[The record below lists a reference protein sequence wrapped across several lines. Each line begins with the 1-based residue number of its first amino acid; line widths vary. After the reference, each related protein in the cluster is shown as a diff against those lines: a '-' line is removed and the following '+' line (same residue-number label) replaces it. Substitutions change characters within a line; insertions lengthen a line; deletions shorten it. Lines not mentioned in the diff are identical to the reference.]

1 MPMISGIGFFY
12 GYLFII
18 KEEKFCFF
26 CFFIMESGP
35 ESVSSNN
42 QSSVSSFIS
51 AQGASVSETKA
62 ATKTQETNATKA
74 SVSRWNF
81 LASARSAL
89 VSLRDAI
96 ADKLSALT
104 GSASKLEA
112 SAPTAT
118 VNSANTYDDAK
129 RNFDQAK
136 AGLQSANT
144 LEDYE
149 SNMAK
154 LTTALQDMERLVGS
168 DPSHQAEIN
177 NIKTA
182 LQAEQ
187 EVINKLNQLVT
198 IKNQNQTLIDALTTT
213 DSPDQLPAINSQL
226 EINKNVAEGVIKDL
240 QAQQPSLPSN
250 YNTVL
255 TDAGNVIT
263 TSSEKGRKLATALQ
277 TIADA
282 GNQSQAAVLQ
292 AQQNNSPD
300 NIAASQ
306 QIIDAAQAKITQL
319 KQDNPEIDSSPIV
332 VKAEAQVTQAG
343 KDIQTIKPSGSDI
356 PIVGPSGS
364 SASAGSAAGALKTS
378 NTSGRVSLLLDD
390 VDNETASIAMQGFR
404 SMIEQFNVNNPAT
417 AKELQAMNN
426 QLETMSEQIAGAEG
440 GLPAEIQAIKE
451 ALAQALKQPAA
462 DGLATALGQVAF
474 AAAKVGGGSAGTAGT
489 IQTNVKQLYNA
500 AFASPSSSS
509 YASVLSEGYAAYKT
523 LNSLYSESRSGVQS
537 AINQTANPAL
547 SRTVSRSGI
556 ESQGRSTDTS
566 RRAAEAIV
574 RDSRTLG
581 DVYSRLQVLDSLM
594 GAVASNPQANQEEI
608 MQKLTASISKAPQF
622 GYPAVQNSSDSLQK
636 FAAQLEKEFIAG
648 EQNLAEA
655 RENAFR
661 KQPAF
666 IQQVLVNIASL
677 FSGYLS

>member
-1 MPMISGIGFFY
+1 
-12 GYLFII
+12 
-18 KEEKFCFF
+18 
-26 CFFIMESGP
+26 MESGP

-42 QSSVSSFIS
+42 QNSVSSFIS

-62 ATKTQETNATKA
+62 STKTQETNAAKS

-81 LASARSAL
+81 LASAKSAL

-96 ADKLSALT
+96 ADKLSSLT

-112 SAPTAT
+112 SAPTTT
-118 VNSANTYDDAK
+118 VNSVNTYDDAK

-136 AGLQSANT
+136 NGLQSANT
-144 LEDYE
+144 LAGYE
-149 SNMAK
+149 TNMAN
-154 LTTALQDMERLVGS
+154 LTTALQDMERLV
-168 DPSHQAEIN
+168 DPAHQTELDA
-177 NIKTA
+177 IKQA
-182 LQAEQ
+182 LQDKKD
-187 EVINKLNQLVT
+187 VIDKLNQLVT
-198 IKNQNQTLIDALTTT
+198 IKNQNNTLIDALTTT
-213 DSPDQLPAINSQL
+213 DSADQLPAINSQL
-226 EINKNVAEGVIKDL
+226 EINKNVAEGVIKEL
-240 QAQQPSLPSN
+240 QAQNLTNN

-255 TDAGNVIT
+255 TDAASVIT
-263 TSSEKGRKLATALQ
+263 ASSEKGRKLATALQ

-306 QIIDAAQAKITQL
+306 QIINESKAKIEQL

-332 VKAEAQVTQAG
+332 AKAKDQVTQAEQ
-343 KDIQTIKPSGSDI
+343 DIQEIKPSGSDI

-378 NTSGRVSLLLDD
+378 STSGRVSLLLDD

-417 AKELQAMNN
+417 AKELQAMSN
-426 QLETMSEQIAGAEG
+426 QLETMSEQIAGSEG

-489 IQTNVKQLYNA
+489 IQTNVKRLYNA

-547 SRTVSRSGI
+547 SRTLSRSGI

-636 FAAQLEKEFIAG
+636 FAAQLEKEFIDG

>member
-1 MPMISGIGFFY
+1 
-12 GYLFII
+12 
-18 KEEKFCFF
+18 
-26 CFFIMESGP
+26 MESGP

-62 ATKTQETNATKA
+62 STKTQETNAAKS

-81 LASARSAL
+81 LASAKSAL
-89 VSLRDAI
+89 ISLRDAI
-96 ADKLSALT
+96 ADKLSSLT

-112 SAPTAT
+112 SAPTTT
-118 VNSANTYDDAK
+118 VSSANTYADAK
-129 RNFDQAK
+129 NNFDQAK

-144 LEDYE
+144 LEGYE
-149 SNMAK
+149 TNMAN
-154 LTTALQDMERLVGS
+154 LTTALQDMERLVDS
-168 DPSHQAEIN
+168 SHQTELDT
-177 NIKTA
+177 IKQA
-182 LQAEQ
+182 LQDKKD
-187 EVINKLNQLVT
+187 VIDKLNQLVT

-213 DSPDQLPAINSQL
+213 DSADQLPAINSQL
-226 EINKNVAEGVIKDL
+226 EINKNVADGVIKEL
-240 QAQQPSLPSN
+240 QQSLQQSVPN
-250 YNTVL
+250 YDAVL
-255 TDAGNVIT
+255 TNAGNVIT

-306 QIIDAAQAKITQL
+306 QIINESKAKIEQL
-319 KQDNPEIDSSPIV
+319 KQEHQEITKSPIV
-332 VKAEAQVTQAG
+332 VKAEAQVTQAEQ
-343 KDIQTIKPSGSDI
+343 DIQKIKPSGSDI

-489 IQTNVKQLYNA
+489 IQTNVKRLYNA
-500 AFASPSSSS
+500 AFASPSSGS

-574 RDSRTLG
+574 RDSQTLG

-648 EQNLAEA
+648 EQDLAEA

>member
-1 MPMISGIGFFY
+1 
-12 GYLFII
+12 
-18 KEEKFCFF
+18 
-26 CFFIMESGP
+26 MESGP

-62 ATKTQETNATKA
+62 STKTQETNATKS

-81 LASARSAL
+81 LASAKSAL

-96 ADKLSALT
+96 ADKLSSLT

-112 SAPTAT
+112 SAPAVT
-118 VNSANTYDDAK
+118 VNSVNTYDDAK
-129 RNFDQAK
+129 SNFDQAK
-136 AGLQSANT
+136 AGLQSATT
-144 LEDYE
+144 LAEYAT
-149 SNMAK
+149 NMAN
-154 LTTALQDMERLVGS
+154 LTTALQDMERLAS
-168 DPSHQAEIN
+168 TDDHRTAIN

-182 LQAEQ
+182 LQTNQ

-198 IKNQNQTLIDALTTT
+198 IENQNQTLIDALKTT

-226 EINKNVAEGVIKDL
+226 EINKNVADGVIKEL
-240 QAQQPSLPSN
+240 QQSLQQSVPN
-250 YNTVL
+250 YDAVL
-255 TDAGNVIT
+255 TNAGSVIT
-263 TSSEKGRKLATALQ
+263 TSSDNGRKLATALQ

-306 QIIDAAQAKITQL
+306 QIIDASKAKIEQL
-319 KQDNPEIDSSPIV
+319 KQENPDIASSPIV
-332 VKAEAQVTQAG
+332 AKAEAQVTQAEQ
-343 KDIQTIKPSGSDI
+343 DIQNIKPSGSDI

-364 SASAGSAAGALKTS
+364 AASAGSAAGALKTS
-378 NTSGRVSLLLDD
+378 NTSGRISLLLDD

-417 AKELQAMNN
+417 AKELQAMSN

-489 IQTNVKQLYNA
+489 IQTNVKRLYNA

-509 YASVLSEGYAAYKT
+509 YASVLSDGYAAYKT

-574 RDSRTLG
+574 RDSQTLG

>member
-1 MPMISGIGFFY
+1 MAIYNKRRKVLFFV
-12 GYLFII
+12 
-18 KEEKFCFF
+18 
-26 CFFIMESGP
+26 FFIMESGP

-42 QSSVSSFIS
+42 QNSVSSFIS

-62 ATKTQETNATKA
+62 STKTQETNATKSS

-81 LASARSAL
+81 LAAAKSAL

-96 ADKLSALT
+96 VDKLSVLT
-104 GSASKLEA
+104 GSVSKLEA

-118 VNSANTYDDAK
+118 VNSASTYDEAK

-136 AGLQSANT
+136 TGLESANT
-144 LEDYE
+144 LADYE
-149 SNMAK
+149 TNMAN
-154 LTTALQDMERLVGS
+154 LTTALQDMERL
-168 DPSHQAEIN
+168 DTNQSHQTEIN
-177 NIKTA
+177 NIKQA
-182 LQAEQ
+182 LQANQ

-198 IKNQNQTLIDALTTT
+198 IKNQNDTLIDALKTT
-213 DSPDQLPAINSQL
+213 DSADQLPAINSQL
-226 EINKNVAEGVIKDL
+226 EINKNIADGVIKDL
-240 QAQQPSLPSN
+240 QAQPNLTN
-250 YNTVL
+250 YNAVL
-255 TDAGNVIT
+255 TDAESVIT
-263 TSSEKGRKLATALQ
+263 DSSNEGKKLANALQ
-277 TIADA
+277 TIVDA

-306 QIIDAAQAKITQL
+306 QIIDASQAKIEQL
-319 KQDNPEIDSSPIV
+319 KQENPDITSSPIV
-332 VKAEAQVTQAG
+332 AKAQDQVTQAEQ
-343 KDIQTIKPSGSDI
+343 DIQNIKPSGSDI

-378 NTSGRVSLLLDD
+378 NTSSGRISLLLDD
-390 VDNETASIAMQGFR
+390 VDNEMASIAMQGFR

-417 AKELQAMNN
+417 AKELQAMSN
-426 QLETMSEQIAGAEG
+426 QLETLSEQIAGSEG

-451 ALAQALKQPAA
+451 ALAQALKQPTT

-489 IQTNVKQLYNA
+489 IQTNVKRLYNA
-500 AFASPSSSS
+500 AFASSSSSS

-523 LNSLYSESRSGVQS
+523 LNSLYSESRTGVQS

-636 FAAQLEKEFIAG
+636 FAAQLEKEFMDG
-648 EQNLAEA
+648 EQSLAEA

>member
-1 MPMISGIGFFY
+1 MISGIGFFY

-62 ATKTQETNATKA
+62 STKTQETNAAKS

-81 LASARSAL
+81 LASAKSAL

-96 ADKLSALT
+96 ADKLSSLT
-104 GSASKLEA
+104 RSASKLEA
-112 SAPTAT
+112 SAPTTT

-129 RNFDQAK
+129 INFDQAK
-136 AGLQSANT
+136 NGLGSATT
-144 LEDYE
+144 LEGYAT
-149 SNMAK
+149 NMAN
-154 LTTALQDMERLVGS
+154 LTTALQDMERLAS
-168 DPSHQAEIN
+168 TDAHRTEIN
-177 NIKTA
+177 DIKTA

-198 IKNQNQTLIDALTTT
+198 IKNQNNTLIDALTTT

-226 EINKNVAEGVIKDL
+226 EINKNVADGVIKDL
-240 QAQQPSLPSN
+240 KAQNLPN
-250 YNTVL
+250 YDAVL
-255 TDAGNVIT
+255 TNAESVIT
-263 TSSEKGRKLATALQ
+263 ASSEKGRKLATALQ

-306 QIIDAAQAKITQL
+306 QIINESKAKIEQL
-319 KQDNPEIDSSPIV
+319 KQDNQEIATSPIV

-343 KDIQTIKPSGSDI
+343 EDIKDIKPSGSDI

-378 NTSGRVSLLLDD
+378 STSGRVSLLLDD

-489 IQTNVKQLYNA
+489 IQTNVKRLYNA

-523 LNSLYSESRSGVQS
+523 LNSLYSESRTGVQS

-574 RDSRTLG
+574 RDSQTLG

-636 FAAQLEKEFIAG
+636 FAAQLEKEFMDG
-648 EQNLAEA
+648 EQSLAEA

>member
-1 MPMISGIGFFY
+1 MAIYNKRRKVLFFV
-12 GYLFII
+12 
-18 KEEKFCFF
+18 
-26 CFFIMESGP
+26 FFIMESGP

-42 QSSVSSFIS
+42 QNSVSSFIS

-62 ATKTQETNATKA
+62 STKTQETNATKSS

-81 LASARSAL
+81 LASAKSAL

-96 ADKLSALT
+96 VDKLSVLT
-104 GSASKLEA
+104 GSVSKLEA

-118 VNSANTYDDAK
+118 VNSASTYDEAK
-129 RNFDQAK
+129 GNFDQAK
-136 AGLQSANT
+136 TGLESANT
-144 LEDYE
+144 LADYE
-149 SNMAK
+149 TNMAN
-154 LTTALQDMERLVGS
+154 LTTALQDMERLA
-168 DPSHQAEIN
+168 DPSHQTEID
-177 NIKTA
+177 NIKQA
-182 LQAEQ
+182 LQAKQ
-187 EVINKLNQLVT
+187 EVIDKLNQLVT
-198 IKNQNQTLIDALTTT
+198 IKNQNNTLIDALKTT
-213 DSPDQLPAINSQL
+213 DSVDQLPAINSQL
-226 EINKNVAEGVIKDL
+226 EINKNIADGVIKDL
-240 QAQQPSLPSN
+240 QAQNLTN
-250 YNTVL
+250 YTAVL
-255 TDAGNVIT
+255 TDAERVIT
-263 TSSEKGRKLATALQ
+263 DSSNAGKKLANALQ
-277 TIADA
+277 TIVDA

-300 NIAASQ
+300 NIAASK
-306 QIIDAAQAKITQL
+306 QIIDESKAKIEQL
-319 KQDNPEIDSSPIV
+319 KQENPDITSSPIV
-332 VKAEAQVTQAG
+332 AKAEAQVTQAEQ
-343 KDIQTIKPSGSDI
+343 DIQNIKPSGSDI

-364 SASAGSAAGALKTS
+364 SVSAGSAAGALKTS
-378 NTSGRVSLLLDD
+378 NTSSGRISLLLDD
-390 VDNETASIAMQGFR
+390 VDNEMASIAMQGFR

-417 AKELQAMNN
+417 AKELQAMSN
-426 QLETMSEQIAGAEG
+426 QLETLSEQIAGSEG

-451 ALAQALKQPAA
+451 ALAQALKQPTT

-489 IQTNVKQLYNA
+489 IQTNVKRLYNA
-500 AFASPSSSS
+500 AFASSSSSS

-523 LNSLYSESRSGVQS
+523 LNSLYSESRTGVQS

-636 FAAQLEKEFIAG
+636 FAAQLEKEFIDG

>member
-1 MPMISGIGFFY
+1 MISGIGFFY

-62 ATKTQETNATKA
+62 STKTQETNAAKS

-81 LASARSAL
+81 LASARNAL

-96 ADKLSALT
+96 ADKLSSLT

-118 VNSANTYDDAK
+118 VSSPTSYDEAK
-129 RNFDQAK
+129 TNFDQAK
-136 AGLQSANT
+136 TGLGSATT
-144 LEDYE
+144 LADYE
-149 SNMAK
+149 TKMAD
-154 LTTALQDMERLVGS
+154 LTTALQDMERLAS
-168 DPSHQAEIN
+168 TDDHRTAIA
-177 NIKTA
+177 NIKQA
-182 LQAEQ
+182 LQTNQ

-198 IKNQNQTLIDALTTT
+198 IKNQNQTLIDALKTT

-226 EINKNVAEGVIKDL
+226 EINKNVADGVIKDL
-240 QAQQPSLPSN
+240 QAQQNLPSN

-255 TDAGNVIT
+255 TDAGSVIT

-306 QIIDAAQAKITQL
+306 QIINESKAKIDQL

-332 VKAEAQVTQAG
+332 AKAQAQVTQAE
-343 KDIQTIKPSGSDI
+343 KDIQNIKPSGSDI

-489 IQTNVKQLYNA
+489 IQTNVKRLYNA

-509 YASVLSEGYAAYKT
+509 YASALSEGYAAYKT

-574 RDSRTLG
+574 RDSQTLG

-636 FAAQLEKEFIAG
+636 FAAQLEKEFIDG

>member
-62 ATKTQETNATKA
+62 STKTQETNAAKS

-81 LASARSAL
+81 LASAKSAL

-96 ADKLSALT
+96 ADKLSSLT
-104 GSASKLEA
+104 RSASKLEA
-112 SAPTAT
+112 SAPTTT
-118 VNSANTYDDAK
+118 VNSASTYDDAK

-136 AGLQSANT
+136 AGLGSATT
-144 LEDYE
+144 LEGYE
-149 SNMAK
+149 TNMAN
-154 LTTALQDMERLVGS
+154 LTTALQDMERLV
-168 DPSHQAEIN
+168 DPSHQTELDA
-177 NIKTA
+177 IKQA
-182 LQAEQ
+182 LQDKKD
-187 EVINKLNQLVT
+187 VIDKLNQLVT
-198 IKNQNQTLIDALTTT
+198 IKNQNQTLIDALKTT
-213 DSPDQLPAINSQL
+213 DSADQLPAINSQL
-226 EINKNVAEGVIKDL
+226 EINKNVADGVIKEL
-240 QAQQPSLPSN
+240 QQSLQQSSPN
-250 YNTVL
+250 YDAVL
-255 TDAGNVIT
+255 TNAGSVIT
-263 TSSEKGRKLATALQ
+263 TSSDNGRKLATALQ

-306 QIIDAAQAKITQL
+306 QIINESKAKIDQL
-319 KQDNPEIDSSPIV
+319 EQEHPDVAQSPIV
-332 VKAEAQVTQAG
+332 AKAKSQVTQAEQ
-343 KDIQTIKPSGSDI
+343 DIQEIKPSGSDI

-489 IQTNVKQLYNA
+489 IQTNVKRLYNA

-636 FAAQLEKEFIAG
+636 FAAQLEKEFMDG
-648 EQNLAEA
+648 EQSLAEA

>member
-96 ADKLSALT
+96 ADKLSSLT

-112 SAPTAT
+112 SAPTVT
-118 VNSANTYDDAK
+118 VKSANTYDEAK
-129 RNFDQAK
+129 NNFDQAK

-144 LEDYE
+144 LADYAT
-149 SNMAK
+149 NMAN
-154 LTTALQDMERLVGS
+154 LTAALQDMERL
-168 DPSHQAEIN
+168 DTNQAHQTDIA

-182 LQAEQ
+182 LQANQ

-198 IKNQNQTLIDALTTT
+198 IENQNQTLIDALKTT
-213 DSPDQLPAINSQL
+213 DSADQLPAINSQL
-226 EINKNVAEGVIKDL
+226 EINKNVADGVIKEL
-240 QAQQPSLPSN
+240 QQSLQQSSPN
-250 YNTVL
+250 YDAVL
-255 TDAGNVIT
+255 TNAGSVIT
-263 TSSEKGRKLATALQ
+263 TSSDNGRKLATALQ

-306 QIIDAAQAKITQL
+306 QIINESKAKIDQL
-319 KQDNPEIDSSPIV
+319 EQENPDITKSPIV
-332 VKAEAQVTQAG
+332 AKAKDQVTQAEQDI
-343 KDIQTIKPSGSDI
+343 KDIKPSGSDI

-489 IQTNVKQLYNA
+489 IQTNVKRLYNA

-509 YASVLSEGYAAYKT
+509 YASALSEGYAAYKT

-636 FAAQLEKEFIAG
+636 FAAQLEKEFMDG
-648 EQNLAEA
+648 EQSLAEA

>member
-1 MPMISGIGFFY
+1 
-12 GYLFII
+12 
-18 KEEKFCFF
+18 
-26 CFFIMESGP
+26 MESGP

-42 QSSVSSFIS
+42 QNSVSSFIS

-62 ATKTQETNATKA
+62 STKTQETNATKSS

-81 LASARSAL
+81 LASAKSAL

-96 ADKLSALT
+96 VDKLSVLT
-104 GSASKLEA
+104 GSVSKLEA

-118 VNSANTYDDAK
+118 VNSASTYDEAK
-129 RNFDQAK
+129 GNFDQAK
-136 AGLQSANT
+136 TGLENANT
-144 LEDYE
+144 LADYE
-149 SNMAK
+149 TNMAN
-154 LTTALQDMERLVGS
+154 LTTALQDMERL
-168 DPSHQAEIN
+168 DTNQSHQTEIN
-177 NIKTA
+177 NIKQA
-182 LQAEQ
+182 LQANQ
-187 EVINKLNQLVT
+187 EVIDKLNQLVT
-198 IKNQNQTLIDALTTT
+198 IKNQNNTLIDALKTT
-213 DSPDQLPAINSQL
+213 DSVDQLPAINSQL
-226 EINKNVAEGVIKDL
+226 EINKNIADGVIKDL
-240 QAQQPSLPSN
+240 QAQNLTN
-250 YNTVL
+250 YTAVL
-255 TDAGNVIT
+255 TDAERVIT
-263 TSSEKGRKLATALQ
+263 DSSNAGKKLANALQ
-277 TIADA
+277 TIVDA

-300 NIAASQ
+300 NIAASK
-306 QIIDAAQAKITQL
+306 QIIDESKAKIEQL
-319 KQDNPEIDSSPIV
+319 KQENPDIASSPIV
-332 VKAEAQVTQAG
+332 AKAEAQVTQAEQ
-343 KDIQTIKPSGSDI
+343 DIQNIKPSGSDI

-364 SASAGSAAGALKTS
+364 SVSAGSAAGALKTS
-378 NTSGRVSLLLDD
+378 NTSSGRISLLLDD
-390 VDNETASIAMQGFR
+390 VDNEMASIAMQGFR

-417 AKELQAMNN
+417 AKELQAMSN
-426 QLETMSEQIAGAEG
+426 QLETLSEQIAGAEG

-451 ALAQALKQPAA
+451 ALAQALKQPTT

-489 IQTNVKQLYNA
+489 IQTNVKRLYNA
-500 AFASPSSSS
+500 AFASSSSSS

-523 LNSLYSESRSGVQS
+523 LNSLYSESRTGVQS

-608 MQKLTASISKAPQF
+608 MQKLTASITKAPQF

-636 FAAQLEKEFIAG
+636 FAAQLEKEFVDG

>member
-1 MPMISGIGFFY
+1 
-12 GYLFII
+12 
-18 KEEKFCFF
+18 
-26 CFFIMESGP
+26 MESGP

-62 ATKTQETNATKA
+62 STKTQETNAAKS

-81 LASARSAL
+81 LASAKSAL

-96 ADKLSALT
+96 ADKLSVLT

-112 SAPTAT
+112 SASTTT

-129 RNFDQAK
+129 SNFDQAK
-136 AGLQSANT
+136 NGLQSANT
-144 LEDYE
+144 LEGYE
-149 SNMAK
+149 TNMAN
-154 LTTALQDMERLVGS
+154 LTTALQDMERLAS
-168 DPSHQAEIN
+168 TDDHRTAIA
-177 NIKTA
+177 NIKQA
-182 LQAEQ
+182 LQTNQ

-213 DSPDQLPAINSQL
+213 DSADQLPAINSQL
-226 EINKNVAEGVIKDL
+226 EINKNVADGVIKEL
-240 QAQQPSLPSN
+240 QQSSPN
-250 YNTVL
+250 YDSVL
-255 TDAGNVIT
+255 TNAGSVIT
-263 TSSEKGRKLATALQ
+263 ASSEKGRKLATALQ

-306 QIIDAAQAKITQL
+306 QIIDAAQEKIDQL
-319 KQDNPEIDSSPIV
+319 KQENPDITKSPIV
-332 VKAEAQVTQAG
+332 AKAKDQVTQAEQ
-343 KDIQTIKPSGSDI
+343 DIQTIKPSGSDI

-426 QLETMSEQIAGAEG
+426 QLETLSEQIAGAEG

-489 IQTNVKQLYNA
+489 IQTNVKRLYNA

-509 YASVLSEGYAAYKT
+509 YASVLSEGYSAYKT

-636 FAAQLEKEFIAG
+636 FAAQLEKEFMDG

>member
-1 MPMISGIGFFY
+1 
-12 GYLFII
+12 
-18 KEEKFCFF
+18 
-26 CFFIMESGP
+26 MESGP

-62 ATKTQETNATKA
+62 STKTQETNAAKS

-81 LASARSAL
+81 LASAKSAL

-96 ADKLSALT
+96 ADKLSSLT

-112 SAPTAT
+112 SAPSAT
-118 VNSANTYDDAK
+118 VNSARTYDEAK
-129 RNFDQAK
+129 GNFDQAK
-136 AGLQSANT
+136 NGLRSANT

-149 SNMAK
+149 TKMAN
-154 LTTALQDMERLVGS
+154 LTAALQDMERLAGT
-168 DPSHQAEIN
+168 DQSHLTEIN
-177 NIKTA
+177 NIKQA

-226 EINKNVAEGVIKDL
+226 EINKNVADGVIKDL
-240 QAQQPSLPSN
+240 KAQNLPN
-250 YNTVL
+250 YDAVL
-255 TDAGNVIT
+255 TNAESVIT
-263 TSSEKGRKLATALQ
+263 ASSEKGRKLATALQ

-306 QIIDAAQAKITQL
+306 QIIDASQAKIDKL
-319 KQDNPEIDSSPIV
+319 KQENPEIDSSPIV
-332 VKAEAQVTQAG
+332 AKAQAQVTQAG

-489 IQTNVKQLYNA
+489 IQTNVKRLYNA

-509 YASVLSEGYAAYKT
+509 YASALSEGYAAYKT

-574 RDSRTLG
+574 RDSQTLG

-661 KQPAF
+661 RQPAF

>member
-1 MPMISGIGFFY
+1 
-12 GYLFII
+12 
-18 KEEKFCFF
+18 
-26 CFFIMESGP
+26 MESGP

-62 ATKTQETNATKA
+62 STKTQETNAAKS

-81 LASARSAL
+81 LASAKSAL

-96 ADKLSALT
+96 ADKLSSLT
-104 GSASKLEA
+104 RSASKLEA
-112 SAPTAT
+112 SAPTTT
-118 VNSANTYDDAK
+118 VKSANTYDDAK
-129 RNFDQAK
+129 INFDQAK
-136 AGLQSANT
+136 NGLRSANT

-154 LTTALQDMERLVGS
+154 LTTALQDMERLDTDS
-168 DPSHQAEIN
+168 SHQADIA
-177 NIKTA
+177 NIKAA
-182 LQAEQ
+182 LQANQ

-226 EINKNVAEGVIKDL
+226 EINKNVAEGVIKEL
-240 QAQQPSLPSN
+240 QAQLNST
-250 YNTVL
+250 YDAVL
-255 TDAGNVIT
+255 TNAGSVIT
-263 TSSEKGRKLATALQ
+263 TSSNDGRKLANALQ

-306 QIIDAAQAKITQL
+306 QIIDAAQAKIDQL
-319 KQDNPEIDSSPIV
+319 EQENPDITKSPIV
-332 VKAEAQVTQAG
+332 AKAKDQVTQAEQDI
-343 KDIQTIKPSGSDI
+343 KDIKPSGSDI

-451 ALAQALKQPAA
+451 ALAQALKQPEA

-489 IQTNVKQLYNA
+489 IQTNVKRLYNA

-509 YASVLSEGYAAYKT
+509 YASALSEGYAAYKT

-581 DVYSRLQVLDSLM
+581 AVYSRLQVLDSLM

-636 FAAQLEKEFIAG
+636 FAAQLEKEFMDG
-648 EQNLAEA
+648 EQSLAEA

>member
-1 MPMISGIGFFY
+1 MISGIGFFY

-62 ATKTQETNATKA
+62 STKTQETNAAKS

-81 LASARSAL
+81 LASAKSAL

-96 ADKLSALT
+96 ADKLSSLT
-104 GSASKLEA
+104 RSASKLEA
-112 SAPTAT
+112 SAPTTT

-129 RNFDQAK
+129 SNFDQAK

-144 LEDYE
+144 LEGYE
-149 SNMAK
+149 TNMAN
-154 LTTALQDMERLVGS
+154 LTTALQDMERLVDS
-168 DPSHQAEIN
+168 SHQTELDT
-177 NIKTA
+177 IKQA
-182 LQAEQ
+182 LQDKKD
-187 EVINKLNQLVT
+187 VIDKLNQLVT
-198 IKNQNQTLIDALTTT
+198 IKNQNQTLIDALKTT
-213 DSPDQLPAINSQL
+213 DSADQLPAINSQL
-226 EINKNVAEGVIKDL
+226 EINKNVADGVIKDL
-240 QAQQPSLPSN
+240 QAQQNLPSN

-306 QIIDAAQAKITQL
+306 QIINESKAKIDQL
-319 KQDNPEIDSSPIV
+319 KQENPEIDSSPIV
-332 VKAEAQVTQAG
+332 AKAKDQVTQAEQ
-343 KDIQTIKPSGSDI
+343 DIQEIKPSGSDI

-378 NTSGRVSLLLDD
+378 STSGRVSLLLDD

-489 IQTNVKQLYNA
+489 IQTNVKRLYNA

>member
-62 ATKTQETNATKA
+62 STKTQETNAAKS

-81 LASARSAL
+81 LASAKSAL

-96 ADKLSALT
+96 ADKLSSLT

-112 SAPTAT
+112 SAPSAT
-118 VNSANTYDDAK
+118 VNSARTYDEAK
-129 RNFDQAK
+129 GNFDQAK
-136 AGLQSANT
+136 NGLRSANT

-149 SNMAK
+149 TKMAN
-154 LTTALQDMERLVGS
+154 LTAALQDMERLAGT
-168 DPSHQAEIN
+168 DQSHLTEIN
-177 NIKTA
+177 NIKQA

-226 EINKNVAEGVIKDL
+226 EINKNVADGVIKDL
-240 QAQQPSLPSN
+240 KAQNLPN
-250 YNTVL
+250 YDAVL
-255 TDAGNVIT
+255 TNAESVIT
-263 TSSEKGRKLATALQ
+263 ASSEKGRKLATALQ

-306 QIIDAAQAKITQL
+306 QIIDASQAKIDKL
-319 KQDNPEIDSSPIV
+319 KQENPEIDSSPIV
-332 VKAEAQVTQAG
+332 AKAQAQVTQAG

-489 IQTNVKQLYNA
+489 IQTNVKRLYNA

-509 YASVLSEGYAAYKT
+509 YASALSEGYAAYKT

-636 FAAQLEKEFIAG
+636 FAAQLEKEFMDG